1 MKKGI
6 ISDISGTGKLGILLI
21 IIILSTI
28 IFGFLGLVFA
38 NLFTGIGL
46 DSNILTDFGNPDTI
60 MYMKIMQ
67 IFQAVGL
74 FIIPPVIALF
84 LFQKK
89 NENYLSFKPSNIFLI
104 ITSASL
110 MIFALPIINW
120 LAEFN
125 QSLSLPELLSG
136 IEEWMHESELA
147 AENITKYFLAA
158 DNISMLLFNLIIM
171 AFIPAFGEEMLFR
184 GVLQKLFTQMSNNI
198 HIGIWL
204 TAFLFSAIHM
214 QFFTFLPRFFMGA
227 MFGYLLVWSGSVW
240 LPITAHLVNN
250 GTAVIVNYLVTKG
263 VISSDVETIGNEN
276 FIYIIGSILL
286 VGSGM
291 YYIHGK
297 YKAALE

>member
-1 MKKGI
+1 MRKGI
-6 ISDISGTGKLGILLI
+6 LSDISGTGKLGILLLI
-21 IIILSTI
+21 IIFSTI
-28 IFGFLGLVFA
+28 ILGFFGLVFA
-38 NLFTGIGL
+38 YLFTGIGL
-46 DSNILTDFGNPDTI
+46 NASILSDFGNPDTI

-74 FIIPPVIALF
+74 FIIPPFIALF
-84 LFQKK
+84 IFRKK
-89 NENYLSFKPSNIFLI
+89 DENYLHFKASNIFLI
-104 ITSASL
+104 IISASL
-110 MIFALPIINW
+110 MILAIPIING

-125 QSLSLPELLSG
+125 QNLSLPKSLSG
-136 IEEWMHESELA
+136 IEEWMRESELA

-158 DNISMLLFNLIIM
+158 DNIPMLLFNLLIM
-171 AFIPAFGEEMLFR
+171 AFIPAFGEEILFR

-198 HIGIWL
+198 HIGIWV

-227 MFGYLLVWSGSVW
+227 MFGYLLVWSGSIW

-250 GTAVIVNYLVTKG
+250 GTAVIVNYLITKKI
-263 VISSDVETIGNEN
+263 ISPDVETIGNEN

-291 YYIHGK
+291 YYIHDK
-297 YKAALE
+297 SKTALE